1 MSSATT
7 APRRAGLRPDRLAAS
22 LRSRDLTT
30 DLLLGLAL
38 TAVLA
43 LIAFL
48 ASGGDDPAPNTWVEI
63 GLVVI
68 AAAVAISVVVA
79 GRRGPHWGAVAI
91 ALFAALAALSYLS
104 IAWSVQ
110 PATSWVE
117 ANRTLSY
124 LGAFAAAAAL
134 ARLAP
139 GRWRAVVGAV
149 AAASVLISAYAL
161 LAKVFPGTLD
171 PGESLGRLQLPFDY
185 WNAVGLTAAMG
196 IAPCLWLGARREAS
210 PAARALAV
218 AAITILVPTLVLSY
232 SRSALGVAL
241 IGTGCWFALVP
252 LRLRGALILGL
263 GAAGGAVI
271 SAWALATHSI
281 YADGV
286 PQADRIS
293 AGHSFGLVIL
303 AVLIVITAAGLAAV
317 YTSDRVALSD
327 SMRYRLGMALV
338 CLLALIPIGGVAAL
352 AASSRGLTGEVS
364 HVWTRLT
371 ATNGNYVGDQPGR
384 LIELSNSRPTYWRE
398 GVKVGEHHLLAGVGA
413 RGFQTAQLR
422 YSNLTLISDAHSYL
436 VETFA
441 DFGLIGLALSLALLT
456 AWVLAANR
464 ALVLRWPRVRDLRGP
479 PVAPTAGQSE
489 RVGLLTL
496 FVVVVTFG
504 LHSLVDWTWFIP
516 GNAVVALVCAGWL
529 AGRGPVQDQPAPVGK
544 RRRLS
549 RSPGAALLVTAI
561 AALTAL
567 AVFAIV
573 SPLRSYDS
581 YQSSVA
587 ALVRGD
593 TGAAITDARRAASS
607 DPESIDPRLVLATIY
622 TSEANRAAAR
632 AQLVKATSIQPGNP
646 ETWEELG
653 CFDLGH
659 SAAAQGELGRAFT
672 LEPGLRVLDATDN
685 TLCAALANASL

>member
-1 MSSATT
+1 
-7 APRRAGLRPDRLAAS
+7 
-22 LRSRDLTT
+22 LRSWDLTT

-38 TAVLA
+38 TAVFV
-43 LIAFL
+43 LIAFF
-48 ASGGDDPAPNTWVEI
+48 ASGGDDLAPNTWVEI

-68 AAAVAISVVVA
+68 AAAVAIAVVVA
-79 GRRGPHWGAVAI
+79 GRRGPHWGAVSI
-91 ALFAALAALSYLS
+91 ALFAALAVLSYLS

-117 ANRTLSY
+117 ADRALAY

-171 PGESLGRLQLPFDY
+171 PGDPYGRLRLPFGY
-185 WNAVGLTAAMG
+185 WNAIGLTAAMG
-196 IAPCLWLGARREAS
+196 IAPCLWLGARRPAS
-210 PAARALAV
+210 PAVRALAV

-232 SRSALGVAL
+232 SRSALAVAV

-252 LRLRGALILGL
+252 LRLRGAVILGL

-281 YADGV
+281 YADAAEGV
-286 PQADRIS
+286 SQADRIS
-293 AGHSFGLVIL
+293 AGRSFGLVIL
-303 AVLIVITAAGLAAV
+303 AVLVVITAAGFVAAHA
-317 YTSDRVALSD
+317 SDRIALTD
-327 SMRYRLGMALV
+327 LVRHRLGVALV
-338 CLLALIPIGGVAAL
+338 CLLALIPIGGVVAL

-371 ATNGNYVGDQPGR
+371 ATNGNFIGDQPGR
-384 LIELSNSRPTYWRE
+384 LVELSNSRPTYWRE

-422 YSNLTLISDAHSYL
+422 YSNLTWTVDAHSYL
-436 VETFA
+436 VVTFA

-479 PVAPTAGQSE
+479 PVAPTASQSE

-529 AGRGPVQDQPAPVGK
+529 AGRGPVQDAPAPAGR

-561 AALTAL
+561 AAVTAI

-581 YQSSVA
+581 TQSSIA
-587 ALVRGD
+587 ALVHGD
-593 TGAAITDARRAASS
+593 TGAAITDARRASSS

-622 TSEANRAAAR
+622 TSEDNRAAAR
-632 AQLVKATSIQPGNP
+632 AQLAKATSIQAGNP

-659 SAAAQGELGRAFT
+659 SATAQSELARAFT
-672 LEPGLRVLDATDN
+672 LEPGLRVLDATDS
-685 TLCAALANASL
+685 TLCAALASGAL

>member
-1 MSSATT
+1 VSS
-7 APRRAGLRPDRLAAS
+7 
-22 LRSRDLTT
+22 
-30 DLLLGLAL
+30 DLLPGVAL
-38 TAVLA
+38 TAVLV

-48 ASGGDDPAPNTWVEI
+48 ASGGDDLAPNTWVEI

-68 AAAVAISVVVA
+68 GAAVAIAGVVA
-79 GRRGPHWGAVAI
+79 GRRGPRWGGVAI
-91 ALFAALAALSYLS
+91 ALFAAMAALSYLS

-117 ANRTLSY
+117 SNRTLSY
-124 LGAFAAAAAL
+124 LAAFGAAAAL

-139 GRWRAVVGAV
+139 GRWRAVVGGV

-171 PGESLGRLQLPFDY
+171 PGDPLGRLRLPFGY
-185 WNAVGLTAAMG
+185 WNAVGLAAAMG
-196 IAPCLWLGARREAS
+196 IAPCVWLGARQEAS
-210 PAARALAV
+210 TAVRALAV
-218 AAITILVPTLVLSY
+218 AAITILVPALLLSY
-232 SRSALGVAL
+232 SRSALAVAV

-252 LRLRGALILGL
+252 LRLRGALVLGL
-263 GAAGGAVI
+263 GAVGGGVI

-286 PQADRIS
+286 SLSDRIS

-303 AVLIVITAAGLAAV
+303 AVLIVTTAVGFVAA
-317 YTSDRVALSD
+317 YASDRVALPD
-327 SMRYRLGMALV
+327 STRQRLGTALV
-338 CLLALIPIGGVAAL
+338 CLLALIPIGGVVAL

-364 HVWTRLT
+364 HLWTRLT
-371 ATNGNYVGDQPGR
+371 NSNGGNLVGDQPGR

-398 GVKVGEHHLLAGVGA
+398 GLKVGEHHLLSGVGA

-422 YSNLTLISDAHSYL
+422 YSNSTWTVDAHSYA

-441 DFGLIGLALSLALLT
+441 DFGLIGVAVSLALLV
-456 AWVLAANR
+456 AWVRAANR
-464 ALVLRWPRVRDLRGP
+464 ALVLRWPRARDLRGP
-479 PVAPTAGQSE
+479 PAPPSSSE
-489 RVGLLTL
+489 AERIGLLTL
-496 FVVVVTFG
+496 FAVVLTFG

-529 AGRGPVQDQPAPVGK
+529 AGRGPVQDAPAPAGR

-561 AALTAL
+561 AALTAI

-581 YQSSVA
+581 TQSSIA
-587 ALVRGD
+587 ALVDRD
-593 TGAAITDARRAASS
+593 TGAAITDAQRAASA
-607 DPESIDPRLVLATIY
+607 DPESINPLLLLATIY
-622 TSEANRAAAR
+622 SGEGNRVAAR
-632 AQLVKATSIQPGNP
+632 AQLVKAATTQPQNP
-646 ETWEELG
+646 ETWEQLG
-653 CFDLGH
+653 CFDLYHAPG
-659 SAAAQGELGRAFT
+659 AVDELRRAYG
-672 LEPGLRVLDATDN
+672 LEPWLLRRYPGYGP
-685 TLCAALANASL
+685 LCAALGSASL